1 MLPTVRRLTIMSADT
16 PGLKRRCRD
25 LVGLLADYVEHQ
37 LPPAVHDELQRHLAR
52 CPRCVAQL
60 KTYESTVSLLKS
72 IRDED
77 LPPELRCT
85 LKAFVSR
92 NCGN

>member
-1 MLPTVRRLTIMSADT
+1 MSADI
-16 PGLKRRCRD
+16 PGPKRRCTD

-37 LPPAVHDELQRHLAR
+37 LPAHLHDDLERHLAR

-60 KTYESTVSLLKS
+60 KTYESTVSLLHS

-77 LPPELRCT
+77 LPEELRCT
-85 LKAFVSR
+85 LKAFLSR
-92 NCGN
+92 TCRN

>member
-1 MLPTVRRLTIMSADT
+1 MTADST
-16 PGLKRRCRD
+16 GSGARCTH

-37 LPPAVHDELQRHLAR
+37 LPPEVHAELERHLMR

-60 KTYESTVSLLKS
+60 KTYQSTVSLLHS
-72 IRDED
+72 IRDDD
-77 LPPELRCT
+77 LPPELRCN
-85 LKAFVSR
+85 LKAFLAR